1 MEPFAVAFLVSIAA
15 TAVTGILVGAI
26 GGAVVWRMRMNLVVG
41 SLLTACAYL
50 LILLAD
56 NQRLLGLRGHLFWG
70 VPSLILGFLMSSVAA
85 RWLRTR
91 IKLRPTWIALEALG
105 LTLTVG
111 FLNLSLFRWSFRAP
125 PLVAL
130 AADACLLLLLIRSQR
145 RVRKDVS
152 EQ

>member
-1 MEPFAVAFLVSIAA
+1 MEPFAVGFVVSIAA
-15 TAVTGILVGAI
+15 AAVTGILVGAI

-56 NQRLLGLRGHLFWG
+56 GQRLLGLRGHLYWG
-70 VPSLILGFLMSSVAA
+70 VPLLILGFLLSSVAA

-91 IKLRPTWIALEALG
+91 IKLRPTWIALQALG
-105 LTLTVG
+105 LALTLG
-111 FLNLSLFRWSFRAP
+111 FLNLLLFRWSFRAP

-130 AADACLLLLLIRSQR
+130 AADACLFVLLIRSQR
-145 RVRKDVS
+145 RVPNDA
-152 EQ
+152 